1 MTVRTYIE
9 ATNQALKQAMRSD
22 SNVVVI
28 GEGVPDPKAIFGS
41 TAGLMD
47 EFGPQRVFDMPLSE
61 NGMTG
66 ICVGAALTG
75 LRPVLVHQRIDFAL
89 LSLDQLVNIA
99 AKWHYMFNGQ
109 ATVPLVVRT
118 IIGRG

>member
-1 MTVRTYIE
+1 VTVRTYIE